1 MSDRYNP
8 YSIEMLLIEYMLILR
23 EQTTHQS
30 NVVQSFIESNQR
42 NYDGVRSLI
51 QRYLETMNETRRE
64 RTHNERY
71 RNVPNPQSS
80 FNPAPAPV
88 TFFNSGTSNITHRN
102 RSFAQS
108 PLSFPT
114 NTGLRRRNT
123 RPRLS
128 TLRSSRPTQRRR
140 NILNQILETTL
151 YTPTTRRPARLS
163 DISAN
168 VSEHIWSDVSNTT
181 DQSICPITQENFR
194 LNDRVSR
201 IDHCGHC
208 FMTDALM
215 TYFTEFDHRCPMCRY
230 NISSE
235 IFPPRTYAEAAAA
248 PAAAA
253 STGPEADN
261 STSLPTH
268 QQIGVT
274 GGRRLFERATTR
286 NPMVFD
292 ISYNIESFPSQD
304 TSGNTNRVS
313 NLIRQ
318 NSFDISWN
326 GNSTN
331 LFGFDFNSTD
341 INQAVN
347 QLSNAMISSI
357 STAMTNP
364 DNSGNTIAAEYSL
377 FLPTVRTVNTN
388 DNSTNT
394 ENINDDDD
402 VEMPDLIEED
412 ETY

>member
-1 MSDRYNP
+1 
-8 YSIEMLLIEYMLILR
+8 
-23 EQTTHQS
+23 
-30 NVVQSFIESNQR
+30 
-42 NYDGVRSLI
+42 
-51 QRYLETMNETRRE
+51 
-64 RTHNERY
+64 
-71 RNVPNPQSS
+71 
-80 FNPAPAPV
+80 
-88 TFFNSGTSNITHRN
+88 
-102 RSFAQS
+102 
-108 PLSFPT
+108 
-114 NTGLRRRNT
+114 
-123 RPRLS
+123 
-128 TLRSSRPTQRRR
+128 
-140 NILNQILETTL
+140 
-151 YTPTTRRPARLS
+151 
-163 DISAN
+163 
-168 VSEHIWSDVSNTT
+168 
-181 DQSICPITQENFR
+181 
-194 LNDRVSR
+194 
-201 IDHCGHC
+201 
-208 FMTDALM
+208 M